1 MKKKNILIIL
11 GVILLI
17 LILIIMFKKP
27 SKEKPKGQNNNPL
40 NNLNIKIIERKEE
53 AKISVNDLIKIGDTE
68 EFYVINTDKDKTT
81 LIGKYNL
88 YVGANY
94 KYDEKND
101 KYILDKT
108 ISSDE
113 KGYGLQNEKAV
124 GNISKDKETI
134 GGVYFSSSN
143 YWVDSNNKLI
153 SKYGTYENKDTNW
166 VINKIYDNNYKG
178 TDYTNYSIAYF
189 IELYIN
195 KLKELGVKEVEGRIL
210 TYEELDNLGCH
221 LVNLVVEC
229 NNAPEYLKNS
239 SFYLGTAY
247 NDTFVYTNKYE
258 ILPYNGNN
266 RSMFYKGSYLSFNE
280 ELPVYSLAGV
290 RPVIKIN
297 TSDIK

>member
-1 MKKKNILIIL
+1 MKKRDILIIF

-17 LILIIMFKKP
+17 LILIIIFKKP
-27 SKEKPKGQNNNPL
+27 SKENQKGQNNNSSS
-40 NNLNIKIIERKEE
+40 IKIIERKEE
-53 AKISVNDLIKIGDTE
+53 GKISVNDLIKIGDTE

-94 KYDEKND
+94 KYDAHND

-143 YWVDSNNKLI
+143 YWVDSNNKLV

-166 VINKIYDNNYKG
+166 IKNNIYDNNYKG
-178 TDYTNYSIAYF
+178 TDHTNYSIAYF

-195 KLKELGVKEVEGRIL
+195 KLKELGVKEVEGRLL
-210 TYEELDNLGCH
+210 TYEELDNLECH

-239 SFYLGTAY
+239 SFYLATAY

-290 RPVIKIN
+290 RPAIKIN